1 MMYRLLIPITCFI
14 ALTAGADSLFTDK
27 IESEGTLISDQKVK
41 FEEGDI
47 ITVLVQESVTART
60 RSETSTEK
68 QSDIRASAPIVS
80 NPFLVANPPTGNGIF
95 NPSELPNWNIG
106 IDNEHESEGT
116 TRRRNEF
123 TTTISCVVTK
133 VFENGN
139 IEIEG
144 EKSVQVNRE
153 ETQVAVKGIVR
164 GRDVT
169 AGNTILSTQ
178 IANADVKLKGSGPLW
193 NNQRRGILTKILDW
207 FSPF

>member
-1 MMYRLLIPITCFI
+1 MFRHFAILLCAISV
-14 ALTAGADSLFTDK
+14 TAAADSLFTEK
-27 IESEGTLISDQKVK
+27 AEEQGTLISDQKVK

-47 ITVLVQESVTART
+47 ITVLVQESVSSRT
-60 RSETSTEK
+60 RADTDTKKE
-68 QSDIRASAPIVS
+68 SDIVASAPVVS

-106 IDNEHESEGT
+106 IENEHKANGQ
-116 TRRRNEF
+116 TRRDNQV

-144 EKSVQVNRE
+144 EKTVQVNRE
-153 ETQVAVKGIVR
+153 ETQVEVKGMVR

-178 IANADVKLKGSGPLW
+178 IANANVKLKGSGPLW
-193 NNQRRGILTKILDW
+193 NNQRRGILTRILDW